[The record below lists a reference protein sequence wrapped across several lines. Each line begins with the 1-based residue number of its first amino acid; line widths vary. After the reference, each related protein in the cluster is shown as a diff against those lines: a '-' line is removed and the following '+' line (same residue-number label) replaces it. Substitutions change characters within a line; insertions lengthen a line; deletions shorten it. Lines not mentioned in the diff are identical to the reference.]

1 MQITGS
7 EQFSREPSVFSDDFR
22 YTSIF
27 SDDSLR
33 EAEFLNIRPHAFA
46 QIRHRFIRA
55 FDAADIK
62 RIALL
67 GRLSPSALSR
77 SSAQRSTLSSRA
89 SSAPN
94 ASSRLLISKPCFLSG
109 SHFSLSKPSEASAE
123 RTFSQ
128 LFRTSGSS
136 QRRFSRCSAPRSMR
150 SVLLLCPVRPLPHS
164 YRI

>member
-1 MQITGS
+1 MS
-7 EQFSREPSVFSDDFR
+7 HPFSLMISV
-22 YTSIF
+22 
-27 SDDSLR
+27 
-33 EAEFLNIRPHAFA
+33 IRPYSPT
-46 QIRHRFIRA
+46 IRFGKPSFLIYGRMRSLKYGTVLSGA

-77 SSAQRSTLSSRA
+77 SSAQRSALSSRA

-109 SHFSLSKPSEASAE
+109 SHFSLSRPSEASAE